1 MGKQGNLKA
10 IRRIGARILTP
21 RPARGPKIIQRGDVV
36 RPAPGV
42 VLNPSNPGRL
52 DIGPPPE
59 VVPPF
64 DPPAGRARISTF
76 LLRRLPW
83 WAVQGWRS

>member
-1 MGKQGNLKA
+1 MGKQGKTKA
-10 IRRIGARILTP
+10 LRRIGARILTP
-21 RPARGPKIIQRGDVV
+21 RPAHGPKIIQRGDVV

-42 VLNPSNPGRL
+42 AINPSNPGRL

-83 WAVQGWRS
+83 HFITGGRA